1 MKRLSTYLTI
11 SLLFTLLLVASCKDS
26 KKEEST
32 NDTTETVETGQTQMK
47 KVMDIHDEVMP
58 KMRLLGQMTQ
68 KLQSE
73 ADSTTT
79 RGQEALSIIGELK
92 DAYDSMNNWMVGF
105 GDRFTPDEILDG
117 AELSAEKQ
125 QWLNEEEEK
134 VKVVRDKINGSLQ
147 KAEAFLGS

>member
-1 MKRLSTYLTI
+1 MKRLSTYLTT
-11 SLLFTLLLVASCKDS
+11 SLLFTLLLVAACRDS

-32 NDTTETVETGQTQMK
+32 NDTTEITETGQTQMK

-79 RGQEALSIIGELK
+79 RGQEALTIIGDLK
-92 DAYDSMNNWMVGF
+92 DAYESMNNWMVEF
-105 GDRFTPDEILDG
+105 GDRFTPDEILEG

-134 VKVVRDKINGSLQ
+134 VKVVRNKINGSLE
-147 KAEAFLGS
+147 KAEVFLGS

>member
-79 RGQEALSIIGELK
+79 RGQEALSIIGDLK
-92 DAYDSMNNWMVGF
+92 DAFDSMNNWMVGF

-117 AELSAEKQ
+117 AELSSEKQ

-134 VKVVRDKINGSLQ
+134 VKVVRDKINGSLE